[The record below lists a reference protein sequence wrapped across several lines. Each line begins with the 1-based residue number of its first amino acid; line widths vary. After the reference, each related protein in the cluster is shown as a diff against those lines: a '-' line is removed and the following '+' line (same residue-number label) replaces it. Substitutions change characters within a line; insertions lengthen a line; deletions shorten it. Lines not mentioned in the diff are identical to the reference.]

1 MKFELTDLEAKILK
15 EFLKDLSD
23 RFCNDGCNEY
33 ELENTKENVKFLE
46 EVIKTQFD
54 KEKDIKEE
62 IKFLHDDAK
71 NRSRLC
77 TANFFILDYL
87 KNKMFKTKK

>member
-1 MKFELTDLEAKILK
+1 MKFELTDLEVTILK

-23 RFCNDGCNEY
+23 RFYSDGCNDY

-46 EVIKTQFD
+46 KVIKTQFD

-62 IKFLHDDAK
+62 IKFLHNDAK
-71 NRSRLC
+71 NCSRLC
-77 TANFFILDYL
+77 TANLFILDYL
-87 KNKMFKTKK
+87 KNKMFKTKE